1 MPNPVLGGAAVV
13 LFGMIFSIGLRIITR
28 GSDLSQRNLTIIAT
42 SIVLGVGVE
51 WRSDALAQLPDDIQ
65 VLATSGLIV
74 GGVTALVMNA
84 VLPEDAAPMG
94 EGAVGDPVA
103 GEDPR
108 PAPTTD
114 GATVEKRNPIFSN
127 RLRRYSSVNA
137 TTRETEDS
145 PPRNRHGNV
154 PICTRSLSS
163 SSGTWAFSTWTI
175 PSGNSSVC
183 MSW

>member
-1 MPNPVLGGAAVV
+1 VLGGAAVV

-103 GEDPR
+103 GEDPETR
-108 PAPTTD
+108 TD
-114 GATVEKRNPIFSN
+114 
-127 RLRRYSSVNA
+127 
-137 TTRETEDS
+137 D
-145 PPRNRHGNV
+145 
-154 PICTRSLSS
+154 
-163 SSGTWAFSTWTI
+163 
-175 PSGNSSVC
+175 
-183 MSW
+183 